1 MIVKAPSKLYI
12 SGEYAVLNKGSYALI
27 ASIPK
32 YTYLELTKSDTKK
45 IISNVEDK
53 DNILR
58 YARQIA
64 FEYVGK
70 YETFEY
76 KYSTDLYRDNKK
88 LGLGSSAS
96 VVVVTIKAI
105 LKYYNIRYTKDE
117 LFLLSVKALKMANL
131 KGSMG
136 DVACI
141 CYDDLILYKSID
153 LENLDYEIRKIN
165 LKEYLNIKAIWT
177 GLPISTSAQIKDMNN
192 IMKTKE
198 FIKFNE
204 ISNKLTLKLVN
215 IFENGNDKNLSKVI
229 EKLVNNLKYFEKIS
243 NISIH
248 NKQINDIISNNFNC
262 KISGAGL
269 GDFLISL
276 TIDKLKTKSI
286 KKDDVKYNVDF
297 VY

>member
-12 SGEYAVLNKGSYALI
+12 SGEYAVLNKGSYAVI

-32 YTYLELTKSDTKK
+32 YTYLEITKSDTEKV
-45 IISNVEDK
+45 ISNVEDK
-53 DNILR
+53 DNILK
-58 YARQIA
+58 YARQVA
-64 FEYVGK
+64 FLYVGK

-76 KYSTDLYRDNKK
+76 RYSTDLYHNNMK

-105 LKYYNIRYTKDE
+105 LEYYKAQYTKDE
-117 LFLLSVKALKMANL
+117 LFLLSVKALKMANI

-141 CYDDLILYKSID
+141 CYDDLIFYKSID

-177 GLPISTSAQIKDMNN
+177 GVPVSTSNQIKDMNN

-198 FIKFNE
+198 FTKFNE
-204 ISNKLTLKLVN
+204 ISNRLTLKLVN
-215 IFENGNDKNLSKVI
+215 IFENGNDEDISKVI
-229 EKLVNNLKYFEKIS
+229 EELVRNLRYFEKIS
-243 NISIH
+243 NIKIY
-248 NKQINDIISNNFNC
+248 NDMIDNIISNNVNC
-262 KISGAGL
+262 KTSGAGL

-276 TIDKLKTKSI
+276 TFDKVKNI
-286 KKDDVKYNVDF
+286 KKDELKYNIDF